1 VLISQLALA
10 NAKSPNLAFGWES
23 SHSTVVL
30 LFGSDMPAHCVVA
43 EPTPH
48 RSTVEIPY
56 VGAQS
61 ERWVELQ
68 GLSELSAGGS
78 VISSTEHPSRAM
90 QSVLHTI
97 A

>member
-1 VLISQLALA
+1 MLISQLALA

-68 GLSELSAGGS
+68 GLSELGVGGLA
-78 VISSTEHPSRAM
+78 ISNTEHPLRAIE
-90 QSVLHTI
+90 SVLHAIT
-97 A
+97 